1 MEKKYI
7 IKGVLNS
14 TVLSLNSYGSY
25 SLKNT
30 SDIHQDAQKIKFF
43 DSKEDAESYIQQN
56 NLSPVSIMEIFI

>member
-14 TVLSLNSYGSY
+14 TVLSLNSHGSY

-30 SDIHQDAQKIKFF
+30 SDIYQDAQKIKFF